1 MRQLLSIVLSIF
13 FFGHEINAMEALGVS
28 IVFVA
33 LGVQIVSKYQAK
45 YRKKPTPKASP
56 EVRRDAE
63 MPPRCRGDALEVS
76 MCALSPSRWACL
88 RVSYRSSRSSSTRR
102 RCSHCCR
109 EPPHPP
115 PRGCEDCR

>member
-1 MRQLLSIVLSIF
+1 MLLLPPPPLLLLLMITVLPSGTQTVRQLLSIVLSIF

-33 LGVQIVSKYQAK
+33 LGVQILNKYQAK

-63 MPPRCRGDALEVS
+63 MPPRCRRDAAEMPWRYRS
-76 MCALSPSRWACL
+76 APSRRTGGPA
-88 RVSYRSSRSSSTRR
+88 SA
-102 RCSHCCR
+102 
-109 EPPHPP
+109 
-115 PRGCEDCR
+115 

>member
-33 LGVQIVSKYQAK
+33 LGVQIVNKYQAK

-56 EVRRDAE
+56 QARRDAE
-63 MPPRCRGDALEVS
+63 MPPRCSREARCRGDIEVRP
-76 MCALSPSRWACL
+76 LTVQVL
-88 RVSYRSSRSSSTRR
+88 GL
-102 RCSHCCR
+102 
-109 EPPHPP
+109 P
-115 PRGCEDCR
+115 PREMPIEQELEHVKEVQSLLPRAAASATSRM